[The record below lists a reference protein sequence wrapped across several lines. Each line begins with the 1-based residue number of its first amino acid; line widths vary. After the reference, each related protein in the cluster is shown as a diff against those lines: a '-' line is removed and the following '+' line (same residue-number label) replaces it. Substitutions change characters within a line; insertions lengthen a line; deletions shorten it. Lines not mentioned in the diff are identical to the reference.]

1 MIGHRMMLT
10 FLKSVITADGK
21 VQQVDGIVCATGF
34 DTSFNPRF
42 EITGRN
48 GILLS
53 EQWKEYSS
61 AYLSLA
67 VPNFPNFFVVG
78 GPNSATG
85 GGSLLIIFESII
97 GYIVKAAQKMARE
110 HIKTIEVKRKPLHEW
125 EEYMDA
131 YFPTTVHLEGCTSWY
146 KAGESN
152 HRVVGL
158 WPGSSL
164 HARKTLEN
172 PRWEDFEFGYE
183 DENSEGEKG
192 ILGWL
197 GDGWTTAD
205 REASDTSWYLDEVDY
220 PPVEI

>member
-1 MIGHRMMLT
+1 MAK
-10 FLKSVITADGK
+10 FNKSMA
-21 VQQVDGIVCATGF
+21 
-34 DTSFNPRF
+34 
-42 EITGRN
+42 
-48 GILLS
+48 
-53 EQWKEYSS
+53 SS
-61 AYLSLA
+61 AQQDSTLHSVLDSKSLVGTAYSFQNSGRSTLAHTYLLQ
-67 VPNFPNFFVVG
+67 FPM
-78 GPNSATG
+78 
-85 GGSLLIIFESII
+85 LIIFDSII

-125 EEYMDA
+125 EKYMDA

-197 GDGWTTAD
+197 GDG
-205 REASDTSWYLDEVDY
+205 
-220 PPVEI
+220 